1 MKIQVEAV
9 SPVEK
14 KVTVEIDAEQVAK
27 EVERAY
33 VGLGRRVRLPGFRP
47 GKVPR
52 NVLVKNFRGEVE
64 REVVEKLVN
73 DSFAEAIRTEK
84 VDAVASPDVS
94 LADPTFDAE
103 KPLKYTAKVEVR
115 PQISPRDYKGL
126 EVVHKAGVVTDAMVE
141 EELKKLLDSAA
152 TLVEVKDRDVAAK
165 GDWATIDHEG
175 TIDGAPFTG
184 STAQGVTV
192 RVEEGALEN
201 GNFGHLEGKKIGDAV
216 EFDHTFPADSRVE
229 DVRGKTAKFKA
240 TIRALKVRQSP
251 ALDDE
256 FAKQVGVLG
265 VETVD
270 QLKARMRADIEKR
283 EQQKS
288 DAELKDA
295 LVKAALARNE
305 FEVPPALVERT
316 IDSMIES
323 TAERLARSGID
334 LRQLQLD
341 LPRLRADLREKA
353 LHQVRAALLLE
364 AIAEAEKIEIGAEDI
379 EQEIARI
386 AEDHGVPLERAK
398 KDFRGKE
405 ALAALNVRIREGKA
419 LAVLTSSATVKPA

>member
-14 KVTVEIDAEQVAK
+14 KVTVEIEAVQVAK
-27 EVERAY
+27 ELDKAY
-33 VGLGRRVRLPGFRP
+33 VGLGRRVRIPGFRP

-52 NVLVKNFRGEVE
+52 NVLVRSFRGEVE

-84 VDAVASPDVS
+84 IDAVAAPSVS
-94 LADPTFDAE
+94 LVDPAFDAE
-103 KPLKYTAKVEVR
+103 KPLRYTARVEVK
-115 PQISPRDYKGL
+115 PKVTARDYRGL
-126 EVVHKAGVVTDAMVE
+126 EVTHKAAAVTDAMLE
-141 EELKKLLDSAA
+141 DELQKLRESAS
-152 TLVEVKDRDVAAK
+152 TLQEVAGREVAEK

-175 TIDGAPFTG
+175 TIDGKPFAG

-192 RVEEGALEN
+192 RVQEGALEE
-201 GNFGHLEGKKIGDAV
+201 GSFGDLLGRKLGETV
-216 EFDHTFPADSRVE
+216 EFDHAFADDYRVAE
-229 DVRGKTAKFKA
+229 VRGKTARFKA
-240 TIRALKVRQSP
+240 TIKALKVRQAP

-256 FAKQVGVLG
+256 FAKQVGILG
-265 VETVD
+265 VETVE
-270 QLKARMRADIEKR
+270 QLRARMKADIERR
-283 EQQKS
+283 EKNKAE
-288 DAELKDA
+288 AELREA
-295 LVKAALARNE
+295 LVKAALAKNE

-364 AIAEAEKIEIGAEDI
+364 AIAEAEKLEVGEADLEAEIGK
-379 EQEIARI
+379 IA
-386 AEDHGVPLERAK
+386 ADHGIPLERAR
-398 KDFRGKE
+398 KDFRGKD
-405 ALAALNVRIREGKA
+405 ALAALNVRIMEEKA
-419 LAVLTSSATVKPA
+419 FAVLTSSATIKPA

>member
-9 SPVEK
+9 SPIEK
-14 KVTVEIDAEQVAK
+14 KVTVEIDAAQVAK
-27 EVERAY
+27 EVDRAY

-52 NVLVKNFRGEVE
+52 NVLVRNFRGEVE

-73 DSFAEAIRTEK
+73 DSFAEAVRTEK
-84 VDAVASPDVS
+84 IDAVASPDVS
-94 LADPTFDAE
+94 LADPSFDAE
-103 KPLKYTAKVEVR
+103 RPLKYTAKVEVR
-115 PQISPRDYKGL
+115 PRITPRDYRGL
-126 EVVHKAGVVTDAMVE
+126 EVTHKPSVVTDAMVE
-141 EELKKLLDSAA
+141 EELQKLLETAA
-152 TLVEVKDRDVAAK
+152 TLKDVEGRDVAQK

-175 TIDGAPFTG
+175 TIDGQPFAG
-184 STAQGVTV
+184 SAAQGVTV
-192 RVEEGALEN
+192 RVQEGALED
-201 GNFGHLEGKKIGDAV
+201 GNFGHLEGKKVGEAV
-216 EFDHTFPADSRVE
+216 EFEHTFAADSRIE
-229 DVRGKTAKFKA
+229 GIRGKTAKFTA
-240 TIRALKVRQSP
+240 HVRALKVRQAP
-251 ALDDE
+251 VLDDE
-256 FAKQVGVLG
+256 FAKQVGALG
-265 VETVD
+265 VETAE
-270 QLKARMRADIEKR
+270 QLRARMRSDLEQREK
-283 EQQKS
+283 QKS

-295 LVKAALARNE
+295 LVKAALAKND

-353 LHQVRAALLLE
+353 VHQVRAALLLE
-364 AIAEAEKIEIGAEDI
+364 AIAEAEKIEVGEEDL
-379 EQEIARI
+379 QKEIARI

-405 ALAALNVRIREGKA
+405 ALLALNVRIREGKA
-419 LAVLTSSATVKPA
+419 LAVLTDNATVKPA

>member
-9 SPVEK
+9 SPIEK
-14 KVTVEIDAEQVAK
+14 KLTVEIDAAQVAQ

-52 NVLVKNFRGEVE
+52 NVLVRNFRGEVE

-73 DSFAEAIRTEK
+73 DSFVEAVRTEK
-84 VDAVASPDVS
+84 IDAVASPSVS
-94 LADPTFDAE
+94 LADKAFDAE
-103 KPLKYTAKVEVR
+103 KPLKYTASVEVK
-115 PQISPRDYKGL
+115 PKVTPRDYRGL
-126 EVVHKAGVVTDAMVE
+126 EVTHAPAVVTDAMVE
-141 EELKKLLDSAA
+141 EELQKLRESAS
-152 TLVEVKDRDVAAK
+152 TLTPVEGRDVAEK

-175 TIDGAPFTG
+175 TIDGKPFAG
-184 STAQGVTV
+184 ATAQGVTV
-192 RVEEGALEN
+192 RVQEGALEE
-201 GNFGHLEGKKIGDAV
+201 GNFSQLDGKKLGETV
-216 EFDHTFPADSRVE
+216 EFDHAFAADYRLPEVA
-229 DVRGKTAKFKA
+229 GKTARFKVV
-240 TIRALKVRQSP
+240 IKGLKTRQAP
-251 ALDDE
+251 VLDDE
-256 FAKQVGVLG
+256 FARLVGVLG

-270 QLKARMRADIEKR
+270 QLRARMRADIEKR
-283 EQQKS
+283 EKGKA
-288 DAELKDA
+288 DAELRDA
-295 LVKAALARNE
+295 LLKAALAKND

-334 LRQLQLD
+334 LRHLQLD

-353 LHQVRAALLLE
+353 LQQVRGALLLE
-364 AIAEAEKIEIGAEDI
+364 AIAEAEKIEVGEADL

-386 AEDHGVPLERAK
+386 AEEHGVPLERAK

-405 ALAALNVRIREGKA
+405 PLAALHVRILEEKA
-419 LAVLTSSATVKPA
+419 LAVLSSSATIKSA